1 MNKTKKN
8 AGCACNSSNEGGKR
22 KTRRNTLVFLQG
34 IAVFG
39 KNKNGVEGIIKVKE
53 ELKGLRIHYEITG
66 LEDGL
71 HGFHIHEYGDLTEG
85 CATACSHFNP
95 FNKNHGGLDSKER
108 HEGDLGNVFSKN
120 GISSGSIFAKGLCLK
135 TNSKL
140 SVLGRMFIVHEK
152 EDDLGLGGNEES
164 LITGNAGARSACGVI
179 GLKK

>member
-1 MNKTKKN
+1 MNQTKKN
-8 AGCACNSSNEGGKR
+8 VGCGCKKLNEGGKR
-22 KTRRNTLVFLQG
+22 KTRRNNLGFLHG

-39 KNKNGVEGIIKVKE
+39 KNKNGVEGIIKVTE

-85 CATACSHFNP
+85 CSSACSHFNP
-95 FNKNHGGLDSKER
+95 FGKKHGGLHSKER
-108 HEGDLGNVFSKN
+108 HEGDLGNVLSNDGVSK
-120 GISSGSIFAKGLCLK
+120 GSLFAKGLCLK

-152 EDDLGLGGNEES
+152 EDDLGMGGNEES
-164 LITGNAGARSACGVI
+164 LITGNAGARLACGVI

>member
-1 MNKTKKN
+1 MNQTKKN
-8 AGCACNSSNEGGKR
+8 VGCGCKKLNEGGKR
-22 KTRRNTLVFLQG
+22 KTRRNNLGFLHG

-85 CATACSHFNP
+85 CSSACSHFNP
-95 FNKNHGGLDSKER
+95 FGKKHGGLHSKER
-108 HEGDLGNVFSKN
+108 HEGDLGNVLSNDGVSK
-120 GISSGSIFAKGLCLK
+120 GSLFAKGLCLK

-152 EDDLGLGGNEES
+152 EDDLGMGGNEES
-164 LITGNAGARSACGVI
+164 LITGNAGARLACGVI